1 MRTSTRVYPLEEGD
15 VSMIARAWLT
25 EAAERSID
33 VQYFIFSADNV
44 GLNAVDYMLRAAD
57 REAGGAESGVVE
69 SVQRG
74 FAAADRSALRAIE
87 LVDSTTRFGDTRL

>member
-1 MRTSTRVYPLEEGD
+1 V
-15 VSMIARAWLT
+15 V
-25 EAAERSID
+25 
-33 VQYFIFSADNV
+33 
-44 GLNAVDYMLRAAD
+44 
-57 REAGGAESGVVE
+57 EAGGAESGVVE